1 MMSYVV
7 VVYVIFLASLVAI
20 FMILFR
26 QKDYKIEIEMQLN
39 DIKKMIEDLAS
50 KEQLSIQKR

>member
-1 MMSYVV
+1 MMSLA
-7 VVYVIFLASLVAI
+7 VITINDI

-26 QKDYKIEIEMQLN
+26 LKDYKIEIEMQLN

-50 KEQLSIQKR
+50 KE

>member
-1 MMSYVV
+1 MMSY

-26 QKDYKIEIEMQLN
+26 LKDFKIEIEMQLN

-50 KEQLSIQKR
+50 KE